1 MMGPEDLREQLSAT
15 AELAGTPNIDT
26 DRVAGRVRRRRT
38 ARFTVQ
44 GGAVLALAA
53 AGTFGVLQW
62 NGGPSRAVDAAGSGS
77 GSGAGTGAVSASP
90 STGTSGAPAPGPYV
104 CGQRPDLSGAAST
117 RDGLTLELGSVRR
130 TSDQA
135 GPEIAVSL
143 RSETRRTVVS
153 TPPASIEVLYLKDG
167 VIRGGGPMLN
177 PPGDLSPQG
186 VDMAGHPVDLEPGR
200 PDVQRLGERNALCPS
215 SSWSEVWSDP
225 AGYEVVVVLRQPVET
240 PAAQPAPDPAPLL
253 VVRAPLSR

>member
-15 AELAGTPNIDT
+15 AELAGTPNIDISG
-26 DRVAGRVRRRRT
+26 VAARVRRRRT

-62 NGGPSRAVDAAGSGS
+62 NGGPSRAVDAAGSG
-77 GSGAGTGAVSASP
+77 AVSVSP
-90 STGTSGAPAPGPYV
+90 SAGTSGAPAPGPYV
-104 CGQRPDLSGAAST
+104 CGQSLDLSGAAST
-117 RDGLTLELGSVRR
+117 RDGLTLEFGSIRR

-143 RSETRRTVVS
+143 RSDTRRTVVS
-153 TPPASIEVLYLKDG
+153 TPSASIEVLYLKDG

-186 VDMAGHPVDLEPGR
+186 VDMAGRPVDLEPGR
-200 PDVQRLGERNALCPS
+200 PDVQQLGERDALCPS

-225 AGYEVVVVLRQPVET
+225 AGYEVVVVLQQPVEV
-240 PAAQPAPDPAPLL
+240 PAAQPAPNALPPL
-253 VVRAPLSR
+253 VVRAPLPH

>member
-15 AELAGTPNIDT
+15 AELAGTPNIDIG
-26 DRVAGRVRRRRT
+26 RVAGRVRRRRT

-62 NGGPSRAVDAAGSGS
+62 NGGPSRAVDAAGSGPS
-77 GSGAGTGAVSASP
+77 TGPVSASP
-90 STGTSGAPAPGPYV
+90 SAGTSGTPAPGPYV
-104 CGQRPDLSGAAST
+104 CGQSPDLPGAAST
-117 RDGLTLELGSVRR
+117 RDGLTLEISSVRR
-130 TSDQA
+130 TSSQA

-143 RSETRRTVVS
+143 RSDTRRTVVS

-186 VDMAGHPVDLEPGR
+186 VDMAGHPVDLEPGS
-200 PDVQRLGERNALCPS
+200 PSVQQLGERNALCPS

-225 AGYEVVVVLRQPVET
+225 AGYEVVVVLQQPVET
-240 PAAQPAPDPAPLL
+240 PAAQPAPNVPPL
-253 VVRAPLSR
+253 VVRAPLPH

>member
-1 MMGPEDLREQLSAT
+1 MMGPEDLRAQLSVT

-26 DRVAGRVRRRRT
+26 DRVVGRVRRRRT

-44 GGAVLALAA
+44 GCAVLALAA

-62 NGGPSRAVDAAGSGS
+62 NGGPSRAVDAAGSG
-77 GSGAGTGAVSASP
+77 AGTGAVSASP
-90 STGTSGAPAPGPYV
+90 SAGTSGAPAPGPYV
-104 CGQRPDLSGAAST
+104 CGQSPDLSGAAST
-117 RDGLTLELGSVRR
+117 RDGLTLELDSVRR

-135 GPEIAVSL
+135 GPEIVVSL
-143 RSETRRTVVS
+143 RSDTPRTVVS
-153 TPPASIEVLYLKDG
+153 TPSASIEVLYLKDG

-186 VDMAGHPVDLEPGR
+186 TDMIGRPVDLEPGH
-200 PDVQRLGERNALCPS
+200 PDVQQLGERNALCPS

-225 AGYEVVVVLRQPVET
+225 ADYEVVVVLRQPIET
-240 PAAQPAPDPAPLL
+240 PAAQPAPDTTPLL
-253 VVRAPLSR
+253 VVRAPLAR